1 MKGKASTK
9 KKTKSS
15 RRKNRVFNEEFKLK
29 AVERMQAGERVR
41 RLSEEL
47 GVRRGVLYRWRDA
60 YRKDGRAGL
69 CRTAGRPAQ
78 SAAARQAE
86 AEISAARRIAELE
99 RLVGRQAVDLD
110 FFEQAFRRVEELR
123 RTSTNAGA
131 TASTERSEP

>member
-9 KKTKSS
+9 KKTERS
-15 RRKNRVFNEEFKLK
+15 RRKNRVFSEEFKLK
-29 AVERMQAGERVR
+29 AAERMQAGERIR

-60 YRKDGRAGL
+60 YRKEGQAGL
-69 CRTAGRPAQ
+69 CRTAGRPTR
-78 SAAARQAE
+78 SAVARQAE
-86 AEISAARRIAELE
+86 AEMSAARRIGELE

-110 FFEQAFRRVEELR
+110 FFRQAFRRVEELR

-131 TASTERSEP
+131 TASTE